1 MTTPIDITQAILTAL
16 ATGDKSRGEL
26 LDLTGLK
33 SYRELEPYLKTLIQQ
48 QKVEFYFDE
57 HQKFRK
63 RPLWA
68 NFTQTAK

>member
-1 MTTPIDITQAILTAL
+1 MPIQTDISQAILTAL
-16 ATGDKSRGEL
+16 STGDKNRGEL

-33 SYRELEPYLKTLIQQ
+33 YYRELDPYLRSLIAQN
-48 QKVEFYFDE
+48 KIEFYFDE
-57 HQKFRK
+57 HQRFRK